1 MFHTSERSAVMAGLV
16 LSLTTLPKPPLAL
29 SLPATTARSDV
40 RASLKPLG
48 PLNVARAV
56 ARPR

>member
-1 MFHTSERSAVMAGLV
+1 MFHTSERSAVVAGLV
-16 LSLTTLPKPPLAL
+16 LPQSLAKPLLAL
-29 SLPATTARSDV
+29 SLPAPTARSDV
-40 RASLKPLG
+40 RVRLKPLG